1 VPIVFASATDPVGGG
16 LVGSLARPGGNA
28 TGFVTSEFGFA
39 AKWLELL
46 KEVAPRVA
54 RVALLFNPATAT
66 YYEYYLTPF
75 KTAATTLAVEAVA
88 APVRDKSELETVI
101 AAQARAPNAG
111 LIVMSDSFLLTHRA
125 EIISLAARYR
135 LPAVHPFRFF
145 AELGG
150 TRAKASVSSSI
161 GAATA
166 SHR

>member
-1 VPIVFASATDPVGGG
+1 
-16 LVGSLARPGGNA
+16 LARPGGNA